1 MGLFDMFK
9 KKDAAPSFP
18 VVLAADAAG
27 AFVKME
33 DIPDEVFAQGILGQ
47 GCGIDPSE
55 GKVYAPCDGEIT
67 QALDTLHAFGI
78 TTPGGVEVLIH
89 VGVDTVEMKGDGF
102 ESKVKLGSKVTKGQ
116 LLLTMDLDKIKAAGH
131 PAVVITVVTN
141 TDDFASVDVSFISLT
156 KILIPARNL
165 LKTGGQMVCLIKPQF
180 EAGREKVGKKGV
192 VRDLAVHKEVMEQV
206 ITYAKSLGFLIK
218 GLDFSPIRGP
228 EGNIEYL
235 LYIQKMENG
244 AATFPEDEW
253 NEWQKVMDETI
264 QAAQEHAVKHA
275 EDISG

>member
-33 DIPDEVFAQGILGQ
+33 DIPDEVFA
-47 GCGIDPSE
+47 PSE

-67 QALDTLHAFGI
+67 QAPDTLHAFGI
-78 TTPGGVEVLIH
+78 TTPSGVEVLIH

-141 TDDFASVDVSFISLT
+141 TDDFASVDVVASGNVN
-156 KILIPARNL
+156 P
-165 LKTGGQMVCLIKPQF
+165 GDDMM
-180 EAGREKVGKKGV
+180 KVNK
-192 VRDLAVHKEVMEQV
+192 
-206 ITYAKSLGFLIK
+206 
-218 GLDFSPIRGP
+218 
-228 EGNIEYL
+228 
-235 LYIQKMENG
+235 
-244 AATFPEDEW
+244 
-253 NEWQKVMDETI
+253 
-264 QAAQEHAVKHA
+264 
-275 EDISG
+275 

>member
-47 GCGIDPSE
+47 CCGIDPSE

-67 QALDTLHAFGI
+67 QAPDTLHAFGI
-78 TTPGGVEVLIH
+78 TTPGG
-89 VGVDTVEMKGDGF
+89 VEMKGDGF

-141 TDDFASVDVSFISLT
+141 TDDFASVDVVASGNVN
-156 KILIPARNL
+156 P
-165 LKTGGQMVCLIKPQF
+165 GDDMM
-180 EAGREKVGKKGV
+180 KVNK
-192 VRDLAVHKEVMEQV
+192 
-206 ITYAKSLGFLIK
+206 
-218 GLDFSPIRGP
+218 
-228 EGNIEYL
+228 
-235 LYIQKMENG
+235 
-244 AATFPEDEW
+244 
-253 NEWQKVMDETI
+253 
-264 QAAQEHAVKHA
+264 
-275 EDISG
+275 

>member
-33 DIPDEVFAQGILGQ
+33 DIPDEVL
-47 GCGIDPSE
+47 
-55 GKVYAPCDGEIT
+55 AP
-67 QALDTLHAFGI
+67 DTLHAFGI

-141 TDDFASVDVSFISLT
+141 TDDFASVDVVASGNVN
-156 KILIPARNL
+156 P
-165 LKTGGQMVCLIKPQF
+165 GDDMM
-180 EAGREKVGKKGV
+180 KVNK
-192 VRDLAVHKEVMEQV
+192 
-206 ITYAKSLGFLIK
+206 
-218 GLDFSPIRGP
+218 
-228 EGNIEYL
+228 
-235 LYIQKMENG
+235 
-244 AATFPEDEW
+244 
-253 NEWQKVMDETI
+253 
-264 QAAQEHAVKHA
+264 
-275 EDISG
+275 

>member
-1 MGLFDMFK
+1 MGLFDDMFK

-67 QALDTLHAFGI
+67 QAPDTLHAFGI

-141 TDDFASVDVSFISLT
+141 TDDFASVDVVASGNVN
-156 KILIPARNL
+156 P
-165 LKTGGQMVCLIKPQF
+165 GDDMM
-180 EAGREKVGKKGV
+180 KVNK
-192 VRDLAVHKEVMEQV
+192 
-206 ITYAKSLGFLIK
+206 
-218 GLDFSPIRGP
+218 
-228 EGNIEYL
+228 
-235 LYIQKMENG
+235 
-244 AATFPEDEW
+244 
-253 NEWQKVMDETI
+253 
-264 QAAQEHAVKHA
+264 
-275 EDISG
+275 

>member
-47 GCGIDPSE
+47 GCGIDLRRARCTPPVTARSPRHRI
-55 GKVYAPCDGEIT
+55 PCMPL
-67 QALDTLHAFGI
+67 ALH
-78 TTPGGVEVLIH
+78 PGGVEVLIH

-141 TDDFASVDVSFISLT
+141 TDDFASVDVVASGNVN
-156 KILIPARNL
+156 P
-165 LKTGGQMVCLIKPQF
+165 GDDMM
-180 EAGREKVGKKGV
+180 KVNK
-192 VRDLAVHKEVMEQV
+192 
-206 ITYAKSLGFLIK
+206 
-218 GLDFSPIRGP
+218 
-228 EGNIEYL
+228 
-235 LYIQKMENG
+235 
-244 AATFPEDEW
+244 
-253 NEWQKVMDETI
+253 
-264 QAAQEHAVKHA
+264 
-275 EDISG
+275 